1 MLRKRAFTLIEL
13 LVVIAIIAI
22 LAAILFPVF
31 AQAKASAKRSASLS
45 NVKQIGLAGI
55 MYSADYDDTMPL
67 LMNGTLTNLASTTVV
82 VPRVDSWVWATQ
94 PYIKNL
100 GLMVDPTWT
109 DALNIF
115 SSGPNAWYRN
125 QNLFPQYG
133 YNYLFVS
140 PWRVNAAGTNCD
152 GGSEGRTST
161 GADEPAMTVMFT
173 QSRHPGTPAGQWT
186 YSNNYGYFTSTAP
199 GMYPIIAPHPSYCTW
214 TNAGWSKNPTPT
226 TNGVPYTAEIN
237 VRNNDGANIVWLDGH
252 GKFHKTE
259 ALAAGT
265 NYSTNTNPT
274 TTAITDKSKYL
285 WNFDTNYFG
294 G

>member
-45 NVKQIGLAGI
+45 NVKQIGLASI

-67 LMNGTLTNLASTTVV
+67 TMAGTYTALGAGS
-82 VPRVDSWVWATQ
+82 PRVDTWVWQTQ

-109 DALNIF
+109 DSLSIF
-115 SSGPNAWYRN
+115 GSGPYAWHRN

-133 YNYLFVS
+133 YNYIFVS
-140 PWRVNAAGTNCD
+140 PWLVNAAGTNCD
-152 GGSEGRTST
+152 GGSEGRTVT
-161 GADEPAMTVMFT
+161 GANEPAATVMFT
-173 QSRHPGTPAGQWT
+173 QSRHPT
-186 YSNNYGYFTSTAP
+186 YTQNYGYFTATAP
-199 GMYPIIAPHPSYCTW
+199 GMYPVIAPHPSYCIW
-214 TNAGWSKNPTPT
+214 TGAGWAKAPTATPT
-226 TNGVPYTAEIN
+226 VPYTSEIN
-237 VRNNDGANIVWLDGH
+237 IRNNDGANAVWLDGH

-265 NYSTNTNPT
+265 NYSTSTNPT
-274 TTAITDKSKYL
+274 TTALTDKTKYL
-285 WNFDTNYFG
+285 WNFDDNYFG